1 MVVFFGVMN
10 NTDPK
15 KDLGLQKTPLQLL
28 PPEAMRASAVVLG
41 LGAKKYGEWN
51 WRQTQ
56 GVETMTYVGA
66 IRRHLDAVVD
76 GEDLDPE
83 SGESHIAHIVA
94 SGMILLDAKFHNK
107 LIDNRPPT
115 SHATIP
121 TEKLKEKPIPKALV
135 KTHDFIRKEVQY

>member
-1 MVVFFGVMN
+1 MK

-15 KDLGLQKTPLQLL
+15 KDLGALKTPLQLL

-41 LGAKKYGEWN
+41 LGASKYGEWN

-115 SHATIP
+115 SNEQR
-121 TEKLKEKPIPKALV
+121 TETPRPDANFENRGRLPNFGEER
-135 KTHDFIRKEVQY
+135 TD